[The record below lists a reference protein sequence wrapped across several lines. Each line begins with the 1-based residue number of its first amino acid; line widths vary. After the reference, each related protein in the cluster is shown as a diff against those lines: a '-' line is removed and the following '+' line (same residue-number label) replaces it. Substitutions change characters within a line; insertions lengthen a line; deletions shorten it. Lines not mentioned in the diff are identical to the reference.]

1 MAFRI
6 RKPPKGVPAPS
17 PEGSVIAV
25 TPVTAADPTS
35 PPSPT
40 LRSDESLALLAQ
52 KGDLDAFNELV
63 ARHERTMFNTALR
76 LLRDVAAAEDAT
88 QDAFIRAWTNI
99 HQFRG
104 GEVRPWLA
112 RIVTNRCYDLL
123 RTKSRRPT
131 DSLDAELVE
140 VEPRWSS
147 QSGEEGPEA
156 LALRRELSI
165 HLERALHA
173 LPDDQRV
180 VVLLSD
186 VQGMSYQE
194 VADATDAA
202 LGTVKSRL
210 SRARGRLRDVLAT
223 EPETMELFTRY
234 LRLNGEEG
242 VGSSAEDVMADLLD
256 GGSERR

>member
-6 RKPPKGVPAPS
+6 RRPPKGVDAPNPEGTVVVEVPIE
-17 PEGSVIAV
+17 PEGS
-25 TPVTAADPTS
+25 
-35 PPSPT
+35 PSPT
-40 LRSDESLALLAQ
+40 LRSDETLARLAQ
-52 KGDLDAFNELV
+52 QGDLDAFNELV

-104 GEVRPWLA
+104 GEVRPWMA
-112 RIVTNRCYDLL
+112 RIVTNRCYDVL

-147 QSGEEGPEA
+147 QSSDESPES

-186 VQGMSYQE
+186 VQGLSYQE

-210 SRARGRLRDVLAT
+210 SRARGKLRDVLST
-223 EPETMELFTRY
+223 EPETMELFLRY
-234 LRLNGEEG
+234 LRLESGEG
-242 VGSSAEDVMADLLD
+242 DGSSAEELLTDLL
-256 GGSERR
+256 GSGSEGQ